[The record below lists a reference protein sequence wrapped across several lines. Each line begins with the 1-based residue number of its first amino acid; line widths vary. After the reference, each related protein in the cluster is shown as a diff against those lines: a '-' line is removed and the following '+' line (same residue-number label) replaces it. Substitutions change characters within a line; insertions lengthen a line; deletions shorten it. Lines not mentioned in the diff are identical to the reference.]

1 MNNFLSHRESQMQ
14 EKEVQQI
21 TLKLARALKSMYDKK
36 IFHRDL
42 NINNVMLHFP
52 DIEPRKQDLQDENIL
67 HRIDAQR

>member
-1 MNNFLSHRESQMQ
+1 MQ